1 MVLATHLLI
10 RLGLQHKLL
19 LNVVLTNEE
28 LCNLFF
34 GFFVQHG
41 NSNSIVRISS
51 AHFPN

>member
-10 RLGLQHKLL
+10 RLGLQHQLL

-34 GFFVQHG
+34 YFLC
-41 NSNSIVRISS
+41 NMEIAIL
-51 AHFPN
+51 